1 MATISFGG
9 LGNGLDFGKVV
20 DQLVKVQRV
29 PIDQLEAKKT
39 ALQTKLT
46 DYGTLGTKLLA
57 LQSASDSLRLQSSFD
72 RTSASVSD
80 EDVLAVSAS
89 STATQ
94 GSYQLR
100 VTQLA
105 TANQLASKAAK
116 AVAATSTDIV
126 SGSSAGFSFRVGTGA
141 VQTVTLGDSA
151 TLEDLR
157 TAINDLGAGATAS
170 IVNAGTSATP
180 AYRLLVTATNTGA
193 DHAIT
198 ITADGT
204 DLDFLNT
211 TGTGGTDTLQA
222 AQDAMVV
229 LGDPSQTALTIQ
241 RSSNTVTD
249 AIPGVTLNLKKE
261 TALGETVAVN
271 VTLDTGAIKKNVQ
284 AFVTAYNEIV
294 QFVNERA
301 TYDPVAKKGGIFLGD
316 GAARTTIANLRQALA
331 SDVAGLTIYSSVGQI
346 GFQTERDG
354 TIKLDEGKL
363 DTALSTNYTAV
374 KTLFINQTTI
384 TGVAQRISAAVDRL
398 DDVESGSVSGRKDGL
413 TEEITRLSDDI
424 KRKEDALSAFEERL
438 RRQYATLDSLL
449 SQLQSQGDFLRARLS
464 SSQGAS
470 K

>member
-9 LGNGLDFGKVV
+9 LGNGLDFGQVV

-39 ALQTKLT
+39 SLQTKLT

-57 LQSASDSLRLQSSFD
+57 LQSASDALRLQSAFD
-72 RTSASVSD
+72 RTSVSVSD

-126 SGSSAGFSFRVGTGA
+126 SGASADFSFRVGTGA
-141 VQTVTLGDSA
+141 VQTVTLGGSA

-170 IVNAGTSATP
+170 IVNAGSSTTP
-180 AYRLLVTATNTGA
+180 AYRLLVTATDTGA

-198 ITADGT
+198 ITGDGT
-204 DLDFLNT
+204 DLDLLNT
-211 TGTGGTDTLQA
+211 TGTGGIDTLQA
-222 AQDAMVV
+222 AQDAIVV
-229 LGDPSQTALTIQ
+229 LGDPGQTTLTIQ

-249 AIPGVTLNLKKE
+249 AIPGVTLNLKKP
-261 TALGETVAVN
+261 TDPGATVSVN
-271 VTLDTGAIKKNVQ
+271 VTLDTGTVKKNMQ

-316 GAARTTIANLRQALA
+316 GAARTTISSLRQALA

-354 TIKLDEGKL
+354 TIKIDDAKL
-363 DTALSTNYTAV
+363 DAALSTNYTAV
-374 KTLFINQTTI
+374 RTLFINQTTI

-424 KRKEDALSAFEERL
+424 KRKEDALGAFEDRL
-438 RRQYATLDSLL
+438 RRQYAALDSLL
-449 SQLQSQGDFLRARLS
+449 SQLQSQGDFLRARLG

-470 K
+470 T